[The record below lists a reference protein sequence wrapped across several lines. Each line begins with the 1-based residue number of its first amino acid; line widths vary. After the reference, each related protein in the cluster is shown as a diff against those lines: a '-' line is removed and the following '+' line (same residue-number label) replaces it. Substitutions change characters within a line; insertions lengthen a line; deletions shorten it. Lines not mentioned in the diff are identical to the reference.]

1 MKSNVEERERDGSFV
16 KTVEESDAEFWGF
29 VERECELGDT
39 SYDFRVRVSRVSRER
54 ESERRRRRRS

>member
-1 MKSNVEERERDGSFV
+1 MSRRERERDERESFV

-39 SYDFRVRVSRVSRER
+39 SYDFRVGVSRVARER
-54 ESERRRRRRS
+54 AREGEEAEL